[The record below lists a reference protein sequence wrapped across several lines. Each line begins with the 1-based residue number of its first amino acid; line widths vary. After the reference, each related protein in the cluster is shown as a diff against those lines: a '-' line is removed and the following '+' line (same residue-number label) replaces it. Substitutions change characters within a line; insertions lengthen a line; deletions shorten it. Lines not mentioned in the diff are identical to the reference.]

1 MNHPSSIISLTVFS
15 LLLLI
20 SHNGATED
28 ITVETCRKSAE
39 SSPNLNYTSCVNSL
53 QSDPRSSTANLQ
65 QLGIISMELSLRNA
79 TYINSYIKK
88 LLNDRDLDDF
98 TRIEKYLRDCSELY
112 GDAVSNIEEA
122 IKAFDAYD
130 SFSANIKMS
139 AAMDSSTTCEDG
151 FKDNN
156 SNQNYSAV
164 SPLVRED
171 YDFFQL
177 TAVSLAITNLVR
189 HSILLSM

>member
-1 MNHPSSIISLTVFS
+1 MNPSSIVFS
-15 LLLLI
+15 LILLLLI
-20 SHNGATED
+20 FHHNGAAED
-28 ITVETCRKSAE
+28 ITLETCRKSAE

-79 TYINSYIKK
+79 THINSYIEK
-88 LLNDRDLDDF
+88 LLNDKDIDDF

-112 GDAVSNIEEA
+112 GDAISYIEEA

-156 SNQNYSAV
+156 QNSAV

-177 TAVSLAITNLVR
+177 TAVSLAIINLVR

>member
-1 MNHPSSIISLTVFS
+1 MNHPSSISLTVFS
-15 LLLLI
+15 FLLLI
-20 SHNGATED
+20 SHINGAAED
-28 ITVETCRKSAE
+28 ITVETCKKSSE

-79 TYINSYIKK
+79 TYINSYIEKM
-88 LLNDRDLDDF
+88 LNDRDLDDF
-98 TRIEKYLRDCSELY
+98 SRIEKYLRDCSELY

-122 IKAFDAYD
+122 IKAFNAYD
-130 SFSANIKMS
+130 SFSANIRMS

-151 FKDNN
+151 FKD
-156 SNQNYSAV
+156 NQNYSAV

>member
-1 MNHPSSIISLTVFS
+1 MNHPSSVSLTVFS
-15 LLLLI
+15 LLLFI
-20 SHNGATED
+20 SHNGAAAED

-39 SSPNLNYTSCVNSL
+39 SSPNLNFTSCVNSL

-65 QLGIISMELSLRNA
+65 QLGIISMELSLTNA

-88 LLNDRDLDDF
+88 LLNDKDLDDF

-112 GDAVSNIEEA
+112 GDAISNIEEA
-122 IKAFDAYD
+122 VKAFDAYD

-151 FKDNN
+151 FKDNDN
-156 SNQNYSAV
+156 NQDYSAV
-164 SPLVRED
+164 SPLVREN

>member
-1 MNHPSSIISLTVFS
+1 MNPSSLSLTVFS
-15 LLLLI
+15 LILLLLI
-20 SHNGATED
+20 SHNGAAED
-28 ITVETCRKSAE
+28 ITIETCRKSAE

-79 TYINSYIKK
+79 THINSYIEK
-88 LLNDRDLDDF
+88 LLNDKDIDDF
-98 TRIEKYLRDCSELY
+98 SRIEKYLRDCLELY
-112 GDAVSNIEEA
+112 GDASSYIEEA

-156 SNQNYSAV
+156 QNPAV

-177 TAVSLAITNLVR
+177 TAISLAITNLVR